1 MEKEI
6 RAYIC
11 SPLTA
16 PTKAEMRQNML
27 RARKY
32 MQEIKKR
39 YGYRTYAPHAYL
51 PELLDD
57 HIPEERALALSF
69 GMELLKHCQLLII
82 CEKNMSRGMYAE
94 FEAALQHGLDVYAC
108 DVDKDYALT
117 PLMGRRHSHEMC
129 LPV

>member
-57 HIPEERALALSF
+57 HIPEGAV
-69 GMELLKHCQLLII
+69 G
-82 CEKNMSRGMYAE
+82 
-94 FEAALQHGLDVYAC
+94 
-108 DVDKDYALT
+108 
-117 PLMGRRHSHEMC
+117 
-129 LPV
+129 